1 MDGSGHYNDEK
12 MLANTVNSIPPIET
26 PSIASPYV
34 TP

>member
-1 MDGSGHYNDEK
+1 MNGSGRYSDEK
-12 MLANTVNSIPPIET
+12 RLANTVNSIPPIAT